1 MAYNKALVKMK
12 VNRRL
17 NDTFVGIIEDL
28 PISEFN
34 STKNALVVQNKNSLI
49 TYEQFYNYVYRI
61 VLEYVPRD
69 GENPLVKAIK
79 MFPRAIKN
87 AQRIK
92 QNNDIIAFQ
101 NEILE
106 KYFYSSGDE
115 NIKEKLLELEMNI
128 NQLVEEGELEILE
141 SVLSNFDDRMRSGLL
156 SDLRQLSAVLD
167 KRK

>member
-61 VLEYVPRD
+61 VLEYVPRN

-87 AQRIK
+87 AQQIK

-156 SDLRQLSAVLD
+156 SDLRQLSAMLD

>member
-61 VLEYVPRD
+61 VLEYVPRN

-156 SDLRQLSAVLD
+156 SDLRQLSAMLD

>member
-156 SDLRQLSAVLD
+156 SDLRQLSAMLD

>member
-61 VLEYVPRD
+61 VLEYVPRN

-115 NIKEKLLELEMNI
+115 NIKEKLIELEMNI

-156 SDLRQLSAVLD
+156 SDLRQLSAMLD